1 MASRNRTALDKQ
13 ISRAQK
19 NARNK
24 LYRIRQAGAINT
36 EEFDPRVSQ
45 QELKGMNGS
54 QKKAY
59 LRKLEFFNKRQNKI
73 IVQPQ
78 NGVAIPETKLKAYR
92 QAELEVNAARILR
105 RAAIEESVK
114 SAAQRDIAKIRDTV
128 TKEIGRR
135 ERAEKLGK
143 PYKPLKASERAMRGM
158 PVQWS
163 KLDVDYLA
171 RAQSYYDPVFKQ
183 LKPGE
188 RNKFQD
194 IVPIWMRE
202 AFPSA
207 KAVEEQTIKAKKAK
221 ERIKIAKKRYPQ
233 YRKALVEK
241 AMFSGYPELAEAIRA
256 LTYQQLDYLH
266 YYTDFDAWGSFF
278 SSMGG
283 YLRGEQAFFED
294 ERGTTDEAAEA
305 MMQEILRARRI
316 RPGMSAGSA
325 ITYTEDY
332 SGENG
337 FANSVATNGTIG
349 DVMRGHNRQQNRLY
363 EYETGRR
370 MGYVDMSNPMFAWGT
385 TAGKESRAANAQYQ
399 QYQERIKYDVARQI
413 RHSGAQ
419 SGEAKEAAMRE
430 AMYVAHSLGIKAPKN
445 TGFKW

>member
-59 LRKLEFFNKRQNKI
+59 LRKLELFNARHNKI

-105 RAAIEESVK
+105 RAQIEESVK

-171 RAQSYYDPVFKQ
+171 RAQS
-183 LKPGE
+183 
-188 RNKFQD
+188 
-194 IVPIWMRE
+194 
-202 AFPSA
+202 
-207 KAVEEQTIKAKKAK
+207 
-221 ERIKIAKKRYPQ
+221 
-233 YRKALVEK
+233 
-241 AMFSGYPELAEAIRA
+241 
-256 LTYQQLDYLH
+256 
-266 YYTDFDAWGSFF
+266 
-278 SSMGG
+278 
-283 YLRGEQAFFED
+283 
-294 ERGTTDEAAEA
+294 
-305 MMQEILRARRI
+305 
-316 RPGMSAGSA
+316 
-325 ITYTEDY
+325 
-332 SGENG
+332 
-337 FANSVATNGTIG
+337 
-349 DVMRGHNRQQNRLY
+349 
-363 EYETGRR
+363 
-370 MGYVDMSNPMFAWGT
+370 
-385 TAGKESRAANAQYQ
+385 
-399 QYQERIKYDVARQI
+399 
-413 RHSGAQ
+413 
-419 SGEAKEAAMRE
+419 
-430 AMYVAHSLGIKAPKN
+430 
-445 TGFKW
+445 